1 MIDHEPVYFPPEHRD
16 EIVEAREKVVRLISE
31 NNRLRVMIERAKDPP
46 AELLAEYERATA
58 LVEVWKEILLM
69 RERELGRSS
78 FERRAEAYPEKNRAE
93 ALHLL
98 REWYRQ
104 SQLLTPTFPFGQQMT
119 PELRAMP
126 AKDFVELFNRSK
138 EGFRKDHEALG
149 AKYQALLDELM
160 ESD

>member
-1 MIDHEPVYFPPEHRD
+1 MKHGPVLFPPEQRD
-16 EIVEAREKVVRLISE
+16 EIIEARERVVRLITEKNQLLVTIKRS
-31 NNRLRVMIERAKDPP
+31 KDPP
-46 AELLAEYERATA
+46 AELLAEYERASA
-58 LVEVWKEILLM
+58 VVEVWKEILSM
-69 RERELGRSS
+69 RERELGQSS
-78 FERRAEAYPEKNRAE
+78 FEKRVEAYPEKNRAE

-104 SQLLTPTFPFGQQMT
+104 SQLLTATFPYGQEMT
-119 PELRAMP
+119 PVLRAMP
-126 AKDFVELFNRSK
+126 AKDFVELFKRSK